1 MSKVHQMDHG
11 NITSFAPGEKFLFNG
26 KLCRIQSALSL
37 DTVLLSIVESGESCT
52 AKIHELTRPDS
63 PQINLEM
70 LHAHIDLA
78 LISDDDL
85 QKAKQRE
92 EIIKPLSQISCA
104 RDQAVIAAKKLNLS
118 ARQVYKLIQRYRES
132 NYQLRSL
139 IIVKKSGGK
148 GKSRISNN
156 LESIIQ
162 SVIQEK
168 YLSKQQIKISIVVEE
183 IRRRCFYANI
193 KAPCGNT
200 VSKRI
205 QLLSKK
211 EIVTRRRGSNDA
223 REYQP
228 VIGSFPMPEHP
239 LAILQIDHTPVDI
252 MIVDEIYRKPI
263 GRPYLT
269 VAIDVYS
276 RCITGFCLTLEP
288 PSAVSVALCLTHSI
302 FDKEAWLSDRKIDT
316 HWPIWGKPNLIY
328 VDNAKE
334 FHSEALRRGCDAHG
348 IKIDYRPVGQPHY
361 GGIIERLIGTLM
373 QLVHQVPGTT
383 FSNITERGDYP
394 SEQKAI
400 LTMAELEKWLT
411 IAITEY
417 YHQKIHSGISMPPI
431 EKFKI
436 GILGDEIHKGCGYF
450 PRIENK
456 KAFLIDFLPA
466 MRRTLQRHGF
476 MLDHI
481 AYYSNA
487 LSPMIANREKYGP
500 FLIRRDPRDI
510 SRIYVLDHDSQ
521 SYLEIPYRTL
531 SRPSITLWEHK
542 QALNYL
548 REKGLENKDENI
560 IFQAIEK
567 MRAITTEAIKNSK
580 SARRRNE
587 RLQHAQTATLEKE
600 AQNPKNETQKKEVNE
615 KNEKSEIS
623 TEKTAVRFEDIEIW

>member
-1 MSKVHQMDHG
+1 MVKLMSKVHWMNTG
-11 NITSFAPGEKFLFNG
+11 KVTNFLPGEKFIFNG
-26 KLCRIQSALSL
+26 KLCSIQSALSL
-37 DTVLLSIVESGESCT
+37 DTVLLKEVDSGKNCT
-52 AKIHELTRPDS
+52 AKINELILPDTDS
-63 PQINLEM
+63 VESEM
-70 LHAHIDLA
+70 PFFHIDLA
-78 LISDDDL
+78 IISERDL
-85 QKAKQRE
+85 EKAKQRE
-92 EIIKPLSQISCA
+92 VVIKPLSVISCTRLEA
-104 RDQAVIAAKKLNLS
+104 EIAGKKLGLS
-118 ARQVYKLIQRYRES
+118 ARQIYKLIRRYRSS
-132 NYQLRSL
+132 NNNLRSL

-148 GKSRISNN
+148 GKSRISDNV
-156 LESIIQ
+156 EVIIQ

-168 YLSKQQIKISIVVEE
+168 YLSKQQIKMSVIAEE
-183 IRRRCFYANI
+183 VCRRCFYANI
-193 KAPCGNT
+193 KAPCSNT
-200 VSKRI
+200 IAKRI
-205 QLLSKK
+205 QQLSTK
-211 EIVTRRRGSNDA
+211 EILTKRRGVDDA
-223 REYQP
+223 RKYQP
-228 VIGSFPMPEHP
+228 VVGSFPTPEHP
-239 LAILQIDHTPVDI
+239 LMILQIDHTPVDI
-252 MIVDEIYRKPI
+252 IIVDEVYRKPI

-302 FDKEAWLSDRKIDT
+302 FDKEGWLLDRKIDT
-316 HWPIWGKPNLIY
+316 NWPIWGKPNLVY

-334 FHSEALRRGCDAHG
+334 FHSEALQRGCDAHG

-400 LTMAELEKWLT
+400 LTMSELEKWLT
-411 IAITEY
+411 IAVTEY
-417 YHQKIHSGISMPPI
+417 YHQKIHTGINMPPI

-436 GILGDEIHKGCGYF
+436 GILGDETNKGRGYF
-450 PRIENK
+450 PRIQNK
-456 KAFLIDFLPA
+456 KAFLIDFLPVV
-466 MRRTLQRHGF
+466 RRTLQRHGF

-481 AYYSNA
+481 SYYSNS

-560 IFQAIEK
+560 IFQAIDK
-567 MRAITTEAIKNSK
+567 MRAITNDAIKSSK

-587 RLQHAQTATLEKE
+587 RLQHAQIETSQKEEETSQNKIDEKHKIE
-600 AQNPKNETQKKEVNE
+600 IKHE
-615 KNEKSEIS
+615 KP
-623 TEKTAVRFEDIEIW
+623 AVPFMDIEIW